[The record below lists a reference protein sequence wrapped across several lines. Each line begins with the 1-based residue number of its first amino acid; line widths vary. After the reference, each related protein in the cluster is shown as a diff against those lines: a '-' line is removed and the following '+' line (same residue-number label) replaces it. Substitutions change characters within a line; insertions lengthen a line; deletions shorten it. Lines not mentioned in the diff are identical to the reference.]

1 MLKVRS
7 LSAVVCTVLVL
18 LACGAVAQAA
28 TSFQQKVS
36 VPGMPLGYRV
46 TLESAAGDSC
56 ITQSTNPTTVQDATS
71 VACLY
76 NTAPA
81 HTDNGFIRRFELA
94 ADHALAGQHEVSSVE
109 VGIQEATGAGGDQP
123 GAINLYSIP
132 IGAGFTYA
140 NMTAIGT
147 TPLNISN
154 QALTLLLVNVSG
166 TLDASAS
173 DLVVEFFVP
182 DGLAENNLLF
192 AGANSAGQI
201 APSYI
206 AAAGCGAPNPTNLAN
221 FGFGN
226 VHWVQTVC
234 LGPTG
239 PVPALGP
246 LGALLMIVALGGGS
260 AYIARRRQA

>member
-18 LACGAVAQAA
+18 LACGAAVQAA
-28 TSFQQKVS
+28 TSLQQKIS
-36 VPGMPLGYRV
+36 VPGQPPGYRV
-46 TLESAAGDSC
+46 EAESSAGADC
-56 ITQSTNPTTVQDATS
+56 ITQNTNNETIVDGNS

-81 HTDNGFIRRFELA
+81 HTDNAFVRRFELS
-94 ADHALAGQHEVSSVE
+94 ADHALAGSVNITNVE
-109 VGIQEATGAGGDQP
+109 FGIQEATGAGGDQP
-123 GAINLYSIP
+123 GALNLYSIP
-132 IGAGFTYA
+132 VGAGLTYA

-147 TPLNISN
+147 VPLNIAN
-154 QALTLLLVNVSG
+154 QVLTLMDVPIAAG
-166 TLDASAS
+166 LDASAD

-182 DGLAENNLLF
+182 DGFAENNLLF
-192 AGANSAGQI
+192 PGSNASGQI
-201 APSYI
+201 GPSFI
-206 AAAGCGAPNPTNLAN
+206 AAVDCGAPDPANLAG
-221 FGFGN
+221 FGFPN

-234 LGPTG
+234 LEPGG

-260 AYIARRRQA
+260 AYVARRRQA